1 MGAPTLPPI
10 SRDLARLIDIS
21 VNINI
26 PVSLRKLKILYGAKF
41 CITKKKKNFQY
52 RYRGMLCVFSTL
64 AVILTGM
71 VFLGRDGIGG

>member
-26 PVSLRKLKILYGAKF
+26 PVSLRKAKEKYGAKF
-41 CITKKKKNFQY
+41 SITKKKKI
-52 RYRGMLCVFSTL
+52 FS
-64 AVILTGM
+64 I
-71 VFLGRDGIGG
+71 DIGVLYA